1 MRAEITVPVGEQ
13 VARLRERQVTEP
25 GATWRGEAERDRDRI
40 LYSSALLRLGHVTQV
55 TASEPG
61 HIFHTRL
68 THTLKVAQVAR
79 ALARRFK
86 RQLEQNGLQGT
97 AAQIVDAM
105 DPDAAEAAA
114 LAHDLG
120 HPPFGHIAEE
130 QLNIKA
136 AEAGGFE
143 GNAQSLRIITRL
155 AVQAQHPPGLN
166 LTRESLNGALKYP
179 WARAPAG
186 RHAKKWGV
194 YTEDIKVFDW
204 IREDS
209 PHDEP
214 TLVARLMDWADDL
227 TYAVHDVDDF
237 YRAGLVPLERL
248 AAGAPRELEY
258 FENGLLSTGQAKDKA
273 EADSLMAALDD
284 VLQLFMLRQTYSGT
298 ADERIALRTFGSL
311 LIGQY
316 VDSVSLR
323 DGGIPGKA
331 IYEIDSHAERQV
343 RVLKALTWVYV
354 VRRPSLAVMQ
364 HGQRRIIGGLHD
376 WYMAATEP
384 RGDRSILPAAYQSRL
399 EPGATPVQRCRLV
412 TDLVASLS
420 EHSATELY
428 KRMAGVAS
436 GSVIDAASRVS

>member
-1 MRAEITVPVGEQ
+1 MRVEITVPVGEQ
-13 VARLRERQVTEP
+13 VARLRERQVLEP
-25 GATWRGEAERDRDRI
+25 KPAWRGEAERDRDRI

-68 THTLKVAQVAR
+68 THTLKVAQVAG
-79 ALARRFK
+79 ALARRLK
-86 RQLEQNGLQGT
+86 RQLDQGVLEGT
-97 AAQIVDAM
+97 AAQLVDAM
-105 DPDAAEAAA
+105 DPEAAEAAA

-130 QLNIKA
+130 QLNVKA

-166 LTRESLNGALKYP
+166 LTRETLNGALKYP
-179 WARAPAG
+179 WAKAPAG
-186 RHAKKWGV
+186 PHSKKWGV
-194 YTEDIKVFDW
+194 YGEDAEAFDW

-209 PHDEP
+209 PADEA

-248 AAGAPRELEY
+248 AAGTPRELEY
-258 FENGLLSTGQAKDKA
+258 FENGLLATRQAKDKA
-273 EADSLMAALDD
+273 EADALMVALDD
-284 VLQLFMLRQTYSGT
+284 VLQLFILRQTYSGT
-298 ADERIALRTFGSL
+298 ADERIALRTFGSR

-316 VDSVSLR
+316 VDSVSLH
-323 DGGIPGKA
+323 DGGIPGKS
-331 IYEIDSHAERQV
+331 IYEIDADAERQV

-384 RGDRSILPAAYQSRL
+384 GGDRGILPAAYQSRL
-399 EPGATPVQRCRLV
+399 VPGADEIQRCRLV

-420 EHSATELY
+420 ERAAVELY
-428 KRMAGVAS
+428 RRMSGITS